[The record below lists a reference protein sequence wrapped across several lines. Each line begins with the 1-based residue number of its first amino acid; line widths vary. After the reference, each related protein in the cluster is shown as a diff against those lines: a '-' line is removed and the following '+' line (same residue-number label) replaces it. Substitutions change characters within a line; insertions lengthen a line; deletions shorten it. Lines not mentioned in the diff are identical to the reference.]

1 MCVYLQRPVA
11 DRVPLRLVL
20 VENPFDPILTALT
33 EAAVAAVAG
42 EGGGGSGG
50 GAVDG
55 VGGLTLAFP
64 ASHSMPLTAASLLH
78 CNRAD
83 PKAKA
88 LLLLHLPPPTPLSL
102 SVPLRVRL
110 CVCVLMHIVGAC
122 TMGVMGAP
130 PNSYWEPDSTP
141 LCVS

>member
-1 MCVYLQRPVA
+1 M
-11 DRVPLRLVL
+11 PLRLVL
-20 VENPFDPILTALT
+20 VENPFDPILAALT
-33 EAAVAAVAG
+33 EAAVVAVVG

-78 CNRAD
+78 CHRAD
-83 PKAKA
+83 PKAQA
-88 LLLLHLPPPTPLSL
+88 LLLLLLQLSLSL

-110 CVCVLMHIVGAC
+110 CVC
-122 TMGVMGAP
+122 
-130 PNSYWEPDSTP
+130 
-141 LCVS
+141 